1 MHDMVIRGGTTALAA
16 GAPIFTDGKD
26 TGARPGCRLRAAG

>member
-1 MHDMVIRGGTTALAA
+1 MHDIVIRGGTTALAA
-16 GAPIFTDGKD
+16 DAPIFKNGKD